1 EPVRPLGRRHELHRK
16 PELPWPVGVPP
27 PLDVHDALRRA
38 LPAAQLADARSRLH
52 DLGDEPDRV
61 SPDQPPA
68 ARGERAP
75 RVPDDRRARPGRR
88 RSRGPRGVGAVRDPS
103 AARRVG
109 GLGDGAPGRAVRALL
124 PGDRAR
130 LPSAGAGEARRP
142 SVARVAGGVGRLP
155 PALVPLDGVGDHAAA
170 RAPRARRLP
179 APPAGA
185 AERCGPALAGEDP
198 LFRPRPRRRGARPAR
213 LEPGAGQADAG
224 AARAR
229 RARGAGSV
237 RLKGAA
243 VTAALAVAA
252 LAGLGVLTFRQTRV
266 WHDSR
271 TLWEHALRVDPDDYV
286 AYLNR
291 GTVRQAEGDLVGA
304 FADFSEAVRRNP

>member
-1 EPVRPLGRRHELHRK
+1 
-16 PELPWPVGVPP
+16 
-27 PLDVHDALRRA
+27 
-38 LPAAQLADARSRLH
+38 
-52 DLGDEPDRV
+52 
-61 SPDQPPA
+61 
-68 ARGERAP
+68 RAP

-155 PALVPLDGVGDHAAA
+155 PALAPLDGVGDHAAA

-185 AERCGPALAGEDP
+185 ADRYSYRPCLPWVVLA
-198 LFRPRPRRRGARPAR
+198 A
-213 LEPGAGQADAG
+213 AGID
-224 AARAR
+224 
-229 RARGAGSV
+229 
-237 RLKGAA
+237 RLKGGA
-243 VTAALAVAA
+243 VPAALAVAV
-252 LAGLGVLTFRQTRV
+252 LAGFGVLTFRQTRV

-291 GTVRQAEGDLVGA
+291 GTVRQAEGDLVGV
-304 FADFSEAVRRNP
+304 FADFSEAVRRNPDYYLAFYSRATERLARGDDAG